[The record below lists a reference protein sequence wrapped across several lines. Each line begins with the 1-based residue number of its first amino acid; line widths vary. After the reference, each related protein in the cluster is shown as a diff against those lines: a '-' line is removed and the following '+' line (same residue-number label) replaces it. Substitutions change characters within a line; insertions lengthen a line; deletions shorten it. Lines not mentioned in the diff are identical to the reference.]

1 MFLSLCI
8 PHIPNILEVS
18 MQKVYNCVM
27 KINVMK
33 QTPNNITIKPEVR
46 FGKPTVE
53 NTRVTVADILNLLK
67 AGYTVDDIPNQYKG
81 VTKAGTVSAIE
92 YAANIL
98 GKEEILSISR

>member
-1 MFLSLCI
+1 
-8 PHIPNILEVS
+8 
-18 MQKVYNCVM
+18 M
-27 KINVMK
+27 KTNMIK
-33 QTPNNITIKPEVR
+33 QTPNDISIRPEIR
-46 FGKPTVE
+46 FGKPTVN

-81 VTKAGTVSAIE
+81 ITKAGTISAIE